1 MAAAHHIRQSIKGV
15 VAIVTEYE
23 DSSLPS
29 TMQQLAKKLGLESK
43 ADTPALMMVHGN
55 ESKAVM
61 YPYDLSTM
69 ELSPEM
75 LLLWTRRTIL
85 EIEQPIL
92 QKYVKELEANETV
105 ELDLL
110 ELYVKRL
117 EQLEEELAIV
127 EKTFDKAQA
136 EVKEARKAWK
146 SE

>member
-1 MAAAHHIRQSIKGV
+1 MAAAHHIRQSIQGV

-23 DSSLPS
+23 DNTLPQN
-29 TMQQLAKKLGLESK
+29 MQQIAKKLGLESK
-43 ADTPALMMVHGN
+43 GDTPALMMVHGN
-55 ESKAVM
+55 ESKAVR
-61 YPYDLSTM
+61 YPYNLTTM

-92 QKYVKELEANETV
+92 QQYVKELEANETV
-105 ELDLL
+105 ELDLF

-117 EQLEEELAIV
+117 EQLEQELGIV
-127 EKTFDKAQA
+127 TKTFEKAQA
-136 EVKEARKAWK
+136 EVKEARKAWE